1 VRLALSQFAEAWPV
15 GEYVKGQ
22 PEKPRS
28 AEETRA
34 QPRTSGQIQIQI
46 QMKILCH
53 IDRTECFRRG
63 IDVQSSTIK
72 FDINPAKLPQDLRE
86 FIADNLL
93 NAYELRNVLLRSP
106 DLIGFFE
113 AVVLEQEHRRNNTTG
128 AIEFSEFFEQ
138 MPDEK
143 KAELA
148 RRVKDLVEEQGEDRQ
163 RGQEQADAPQDRRL
177 GRAIGTRAA
186 HQRWAQAQADDESR
200 LKEGL

>member
-1 VRLALSQFAEAWPV
+1 
-15 GEYVKGQ
+15 
-22 PEKPRS
+22 
-28 AEETRA
+28 
-34 QPRTSGQIQIQI
+34 
-46 QMKILCH
+46 MKILCH

-93 NAYELRNVLLRSP
+93 NSYELQGVSLRSP

-113 AVVLEQEHRRNNTTG
+113 AVVLGHEHHRTSTTG
-128 AIEFSEFFEQ
+128 AIEFSKFFEQ

-148 RRVKDLVEEQGEDRQ
+148 RRVKDLVQQQGENRQ
-163 RGQEQADAPQDRRL
+163 REQEQADAPQERRL

-186 HQRWAQAQADDESR
+186 HRRWAQAQANDEEQAQGGNYEP
-200 LKEGL
+200 K

>member
-1 VRLALSQFAEAWPV
+1 MHILS
-15 GEYVKGQ
+15 
-22 PEKPRS
+22 
-28 AEETRA
+28 
-34 QPRTSGQIQIQI
+34 
-46 QMKILCH
+46 H

-93 NAYELRNVLLRSP
+93 NSYELHGVLLRSP
-106 DLIGFFE
+106 DLNGFFE
-113 AVVLEQEHRRNNTTG
+113 AVVLGQEHRRTNTTG
-128 AIEFSEFFEQ
+128 AIEFPKFFDQ

-148 RRVKDLVEEQGEDRQ
+148 RRVKDLVEQQGEDRQ
-163 RGQEQADAPQDRRL
+163 QGQEQADAPGERRL

-186 HQRWAQAQADDESR
+186 HRRWAQAQANDEESR